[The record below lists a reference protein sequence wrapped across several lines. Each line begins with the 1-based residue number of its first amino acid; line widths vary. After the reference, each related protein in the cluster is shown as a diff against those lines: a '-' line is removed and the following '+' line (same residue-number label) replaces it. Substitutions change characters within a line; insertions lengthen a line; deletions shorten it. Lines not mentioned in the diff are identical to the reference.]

1 MAIAIARSTKASE
14 RFDMMPPALK
24 SAIIVN
30 EASTK
35 LTRANKLVVQGH

>member
-35 LTRANKLVVQGH
+35 LATANKLGIGS